1 MTASIRF
8 YSIIFQD
15 LENKIKIDLLFE
27 ASWEVCNKVGGIYT
41 VLSTRAHTLQRLYK
55 DKVVFIGPDVWK
67 NGIESP
73 DFVEDDTALS
83 FWKSRTSLPHG
94 LKVRTGR
101 WNVPGKPIAILV
113 DFEPMYAVKDEF
125 YGKMWNEFGVDSLH
139 AYGDY
144 DEACAFSHAVGIVIE
159 SITADAPAR
168 RKNILAHF
176 NEWTTGMGLLYVKSR
191 LPQIGTLFTTH
202 ATCIGRSICG
212 NGKPL
217 YDYLPGYFGD
227 QMARELNMESKHSLE
242 KAAAHNAD
250 CFTTVS
256 DVTARECEQLL
267 ERRPDVVTPNGFEK
281 NFVPSA
287 IKLKATAAKARR
299 RLLDVACT
307 LTGKNFS
314 DDTMIIATSGRCE
327 YRNKGIDLFL
337 DTLAT
342 MEYTAAPTDRDILA
356 FVLVPAWSR
365 GAREDLKEALANG
378 EKNPMGLAA
387 PVITHELN
395 NPGEDVILNRL
406 RAFGLRHINDSK
418 VHVIY
423 VPCYLDGK
431 DGIVDMPYYDVLPGL
446 DATVFASYYEPWGYT
461 PLESVAF
468 GVPTV
473 TTSLSGFGQWVAST
487 AQGSGLDETG
497 VKVVTRTDGNYSH
510 VVSEIA
516 ATLAGISRMDAN
528 EKAAVAA
535 AAMATADRAAWN
547 YFIDYYVESYGIALA
562 AAENRK
568 EKR

>member
-1 MTASIRF
+1 MF
-8 YSIIFQD
+8 KD
-15 LENKIKIDLLFE
+15 LETKLKIDILFE

-55 DKVVFIGPDVWK
+55 DKVVFIGPDVWT
-67 NGIESP
+67 GSVESP
-73 DFVEDDTALS
+73 DFLEDDTVLG
-83 FWKSRTSLPHG
+83 FWKSRDSLPHG

-101 WNVPGKPIAILV
+101 WNVPGKPLAVLV
-113 DFEPMYAVKDEF
+113 GFEPMYAVKDEF
-125 YGKMWNEFGVDSLH
+125 YGEMWREFGVDSLH

-159 SITADAPAR
+159 SIVGDAPSR

-191 LPQIGTLFTTH
+191 LPQVGTLFTTH

-217 YDYLPGYFGD
+217 YDYLAGYHGD
-227 QMARELNMESKHSLE
+227 QMSRELNMESKHSLE

-256 DVTARECEQLL
+256 DVTAAECEQLL
-267 ERRPDVVTPNGFEK
+267 EKRPDVVTPNGFEK
-281 NFVPSA
+281 NFVPSPSKMKTLA
-287 IKLKATAAKARR
+287 KKARK
-299 RLLDVACT
+299 RLTDIAEA
-307 LTGKNFS
+307 LTGRSFG

-327 YRNKGIDLFL
+327 YRNKGLDLFL
-337 DTLAT
+337 DMLAT
-342 MEYTAAPTDRDILA
+342 MEYSMTPDDRDVLA
-356 FVLVPAWSR
+356 FVLVPAWAR
-365 GAREDLKEALANG
+365 AAREDLRRCLSDG
-378 EKNPMGLAA
+378 VTVPGGLAA

-395 NPGEDVILNRL
+395 NPGEDVILNRI
-406 RAFGLRHINDSK
+406 RSFGVSRMNESK
-418 VHVIY
+418 VHVVY

-473 TTSLSGFGQWVAST
+473 TTSLSGFGQWVSSSRP
-487 AQGSGLDETG
+487 GEGLSETG
-497 VKVVTRTDGNYSH
+497 VEVVKRTDSNYSH
-510 VVSEIA
+510 VISEIMG
-516 ATLAGISRMDAN
+516 TLRRISEFDRS
-528 EKAAVAA
+528 EKSVVSA

-547 YFIDYYVESYGIALA
+547 YFIEYYVESYGIALKA
-562 AAENRK
+562 ASSRVSGTESSKKKNK
-568 EKR
+568 